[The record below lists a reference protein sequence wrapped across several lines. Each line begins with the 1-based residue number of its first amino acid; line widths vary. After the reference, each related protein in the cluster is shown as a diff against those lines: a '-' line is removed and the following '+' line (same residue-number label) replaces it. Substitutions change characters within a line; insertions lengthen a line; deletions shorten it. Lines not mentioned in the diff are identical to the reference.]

1 MASNATTNMVRRQS
15 FNGKGLTFVE
25 MIFDVDMLTTAT
37 TPDTKDSVFQVCRDT
52 VLEHGTLLAASY
64 SLGLKA
70 TEQDATDGAT
80 ITEDELIDVYQFIM
94 EGTPGQLN
102 KSDSAGDVN
111 LDPDQA
117 ATTDGSAV
125 IAGAEADV
133 EVDLLARISENDSAG
148 GINVN
153 IRYLPA
159 DGVTSAGEEIIFGTF
174 SGRANS

>member
-37 TPDTKDSVFQVCRDT
+37 TPDTKDSVFHVCRDT
-52 VLEHGTLLAASY
+52 ILEHGTLLAASY

-70 TEQDATDGAT
+70 TEQDAADGAT
-80 ITEDELIDVYQFIM
+80 ITEDELIDTYQFIM

-102 KSDSAGDVN
+102 KTDTVGEAN

-117 ATTDGSAV
+117 ATTDVGATIS
-125 IAGAEADV
+125 GAEADI

-153 IRYLPA
+153 IRYLPS

-174 SGRANS
+174 NARVNS

>member
-25 MIFDVDMLTTAT
+25 MIFDKDMLTTAT
-37 TPDTKDSVFQVCRDT
+37 APDTKDSVFQVCRDT

-64 SLGLKA
+64 SLGCKA
-70 TEQDATDGAT
+70 TEQDAADGAS

-153 IRYLPA
+153 IRYLPS
-159 DGVTSAGEEIIFGTF
+159 DGVTSAGEEILFGTF
-174 SGRANS
+174 NARVNS